1 MRVWTGWWI
10 MGASIDLVH
19 KVCKRCGTT
28 AGLTRM
34 EVAAGYKCLRCGGFF
49 EDFVSLQGTEKDES
63 VGTT

>member
-1 MRVWTGWWI
+1 

-28 AGLTRM
+28 AGLTRL

-49 EDFVSLQGTEKDES
+49 EDFVTLQGTEKEL
-63 VGTT
+63 